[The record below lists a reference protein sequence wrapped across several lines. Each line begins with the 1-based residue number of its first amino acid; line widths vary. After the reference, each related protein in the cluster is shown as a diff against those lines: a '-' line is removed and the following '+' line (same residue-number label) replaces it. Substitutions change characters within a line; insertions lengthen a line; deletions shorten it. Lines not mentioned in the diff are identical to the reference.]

1 MKKAEV
7 PYLAD
12 WFVISFRWFSLLGIT
27 IAFNTSGN
35 LNWLVWAV
43 LIFAAVWNVVMS
55 VLAMTN
61 FRLPNHRLL
70 NITIDLTISL
80 LLFKLVGGLY
90 GSLTWCGILAILTA
104 SIYYEWKGSLI
115 TAFLISL
122 AQFGISYFGGSS
134 NDPRPLLIPIGL
146 IFGFNVIAGL
156 ILGFGSKQLMKGLRK
171 NYLGQMRQLKEMQMQ
186 AQKQERGRMKVFY
199 QLIETL
205 SSTLNYEVVLNS
217 SLDLSQKIFNDLGNS
232 ANSMTSAVLLFEE
245 GQLLVASAR
254 RFSPT
259 DMKRKFPASKGALY
273 DAIQSGEPQICSHPS
288 QDEELKTIL
297 AMQAN
302 KQAVVVPLSRGLDTY
317 GVMLFAHPQENFFTN
332 EKIEFLDMLSHQAV
346 IAIQNAILYQQLELE
361 KEAIIESQE
370 EAQKKLARDLH
381 DGPTQ
386 SVSAIAMR
394 LNIARKM
401 LEMSP
406 EKIGDELA
414 QIEDLARKTTGEIR
428 HMLFTLRP
436 LVLES
441 EGLQSALE
449 AIANKTL
456 TTYQQNVK
464 IDADESVIKQLDQ
477 NKQTVLFY
485 LAEEAVNNAR
495 KHAQANLIWVRL
507 RRSPTDHEIAI
518 MEVIDNGLGFDVEK
532 VNGNYTQRGS
542 LGMVNL
548 KERSQLVNG
557 LLHIDS
563 VPGRGTRVQIYVPLT
578 QSAVERIQHGVV
590 ELLQT

>member
-1 MKKAEV
+1 
-7 PYLAD
+7 
-12 WFVISFRWFSLLGIT
+12 
-27 IAFNTSGN
+27 
-35 LNWLVWAV
+35 
-43 LIFAAVWNVVMS
+43 MS
-55 VLAMTN
+55 VFAIINYRM
-61 FRLPNHRLL
+61 PGHRFI
-70 NITIDLTISL
+70 NIGIDLLISL
-80 LLFKLVGGLY
+80 SLFGLVGGLY
-90 GSLTWCGILAILTA
+90 GSLTWCGVMAILTA
-104 SIYYEWKGSLI
+104 SIYYEWKGGFF
-115 TAFLISL
+115 TAIFLSSV
-122 AQFGISYFGGSS
+122 QFGISYLTGI
-134 NDPRPLLIPIGL
+134 NDLMSTLVPIGM
-146 IFGFNVIAGL
+146 IFGFNLVSGL
-156 ILGFGSKQLMKGLRK
+156 VLGLGSKQLVKRLRK
-171 NYLGQMRQLKEMQMQ
+171 NYLGQMQQIKNMQSQ

-217 SLDLSQKIFNDLGNS
+217 SLDLSQKIFNQFGAS
-232 ANSMTSAVLLFEE
+232 AETMTSAVLLFED

-259 DMKRKFPASKGALY
+259 DLKRKFPAAKGVLAEV
-273 DAIQSGEPQICSHPS
+273 IQSGEPKICNDPAL
-288 QDEELKTIL
+288 DEELKTVL
-297 AMQAN
+297 AMQNN

-317 GVMLFAHPQENFFTN
+317 GVMLFAHPQPNYFSG

-361 KEAIIESQE
+361 KEAIIETQE

-386 SVSAIAMR
+386 SVAAIAMR
-394 LNIARKM
+394 LNVARKM
-401 LEMSP
+401 LEMAP
-406 EKIGDELA
+406 ERLEDELA

-441 EGLQSALE
+441 EGLIEAFN

-456 TTYQQNVK
+456 TTYQQNVR
-464 IDADESVIKQLDQ
+464 IDADETVISQLDQ

-495 KHAQANLIWVRL
+495 KHAQAELIWVRL
-507 RRSPTDHEIAI
+507 RFSPKDREIAI
-518 MEVIDNGLGFDVEK
+518 LEIIDNGVGFDLEK
-532 VNGNYTQRGS
+532 VNGNYNQRGS

-563 VPGRGTRVQIYVPLT
+563 VPGKGTRVQVYIPLT

-590 ELLQT
+590 ELLKA